1 MNKKMKQVR
10 SSREWLKK
18 MADAE
23 ERYVSVTVG
32 GLASDFGMLPSTAQ
46 VRLPVFSQ
54 FIEFAR
60 RKMNMSI
67 EEFADEADIDL
78 DELLAVAGPQQKD
91 VFRLQVPVHDSPV
104 VGGREGPADL
114 DGDANRARRID
125 DAVANE
131 FVCEVIALEEF
142 HGQEEAAVVELA
154 EVEHIEHIGML
165 DA

>member
-1 MNKKMKQVR
+1 MNKKMKQAR

-46 VRLPVFSQ
+46 VMLPVFGQ

-60 RKMNMSI
+60 RKMDLSI

-78 DELLAVAGPQQKD
+78 DELLAIEYNIGVTPTLNTVQKLAKVLDLSPTSLMELAGLVETSEPGLKQAALRFAARAEPTAKLSK
-91 VFRLQVPVHDSPV
+91 VE
-104 VGGREGPADL
+104 REAYEDFVQEL
-114 DGDANRARRID
+114 RARSSGD
-125 DAVANE
+125 
-131 FVCEVIALEEF
+131 
-142 HGQEEAAVVELA
+142 
-154 EVEHIEHIGML
+154 
-165 DA
+165 